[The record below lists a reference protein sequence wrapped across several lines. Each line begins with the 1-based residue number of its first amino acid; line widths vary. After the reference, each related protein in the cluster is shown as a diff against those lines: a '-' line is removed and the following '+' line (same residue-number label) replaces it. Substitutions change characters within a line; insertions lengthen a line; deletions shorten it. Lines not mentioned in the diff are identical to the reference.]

1 MGILYLYPRKI
12 DNFISSVMVCEFG
25 HFFVKL
31 VSSTVYLN
39 WSNINLELQHFW
51 HFLKNFARTFG
62 AGVTGNLS
70 QINCYI
76 MALTEVTLSR
86 TSLAIM
92 SSISS
97 PISTTI
103 PVLLANQIEGK
114 ILKSFKNWLTSR
126 PQSVLIMYILCE
138 NIYFTPSLNLLETVP
153 SSIFTGVA

>member
-1 MGILYLYPRKI
+1 
-12 DNFISSVMVCEFG
+12 
-25 HFFVKL
+25 
-31 VSSTVYLN
+31 
-39 WSNINLELQHFW
+39 
-51 HFLKNFARTFG
+51 
-62 AGVTGNLS
+62 
-70 QINCYI
+70 